1 MPLSESRCHCSATY
15 NCFLLTFLSA
25 FCWEINAG
33 SDPFLAVNI
42 SYCSLIYYKEM
53 SLRFRIGKENSEINY
68 TVGKIIQKEKLP
80 VGISSLNGT
89 R

>member
-1 MPLSESRCHCSATY
+1 
-15 NCFLLTFLSA
+15 
-25 FCWEINAG
+25 
-33 SDPFLAVNI
+33 
-42 SYCSLIYYKEM
+42 M